1 MKHGVSHTRVGVW
14 ELIFYLLPR
23 MSGLLVKGNVDWID
37 VTICVESI
45 VVGVSFCISDEL
57 ECFVLDCQ

>member
-1 MKHGVSHTRVGVW
+1 MW

>member
-1 MKHGVSHTRVGVW
+1 MKNGGFNCLHA
-14 ELIFYLLPR
+14 LYI
-23 MSGLLVKGNVDWID
+23 SGTTARWHSLKIMLCDWID